1 MPAVTI
7 NAVLQ
12 LIVGLGLLNVW
23 LLRGARR
30 TSYRGGGAQTL
41 REEFAAYQLPTAAF
55 YLVGALKVVA
65 GVILLA
71 GLWWPLP
78 VRAAAG
84 AGVPCIFAGWGYG
97 PMSMADGAAAVA
109 AGFAD
114 VPALADRLIAAR

>member
-84 AGVPCIFAGWGYG
+84 V
-97 PMSMADGAAAVA
+97 VA
-109 AGFAD
+109 ALMVGAILMHVKIKD
-114 VPALADRLIAAR
+114 PVTKSVPAVIMLVMCVVLVARS

>member
-84 AGVPCIFAGWGYG
+84 V
-97 PMSMADGAAAVA
+97 VA
-109 AGFAD
+109 ALMVGAILMHVKIKD
-114 VPALADRLIAAR
+114 PVTKSVPAAIMLVMCLVLVARS

>member
-84 AGVPCIFAGWGYG
+84 V
-97 PMSMADGAAAVA
+97 VA
-109 AGFAD
+109 ALMVGAILMHVKIKD
-114 VPALADRLIAAR
+114 PVTKSVPAVIMLVMCVVLVART

>member
-1 MPAVTI
+1 MPAVTV

-84 AGVPCIFAGWGYG
+84 V
-97 PMSMADGAAAVA
+97 VA
-109 AGFAD
+109 ALMVGAILMHVKIKD
-114 VPALADRLIAAR
+114 PVTKSVPAAIMLVMCVVLVART